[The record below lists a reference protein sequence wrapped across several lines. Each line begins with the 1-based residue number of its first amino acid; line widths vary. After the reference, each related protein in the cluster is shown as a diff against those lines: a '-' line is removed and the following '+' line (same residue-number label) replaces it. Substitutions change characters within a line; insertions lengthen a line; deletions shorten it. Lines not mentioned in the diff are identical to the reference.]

1 MNTTDRPKTIYARG
15 ADNGFWLGL
24 CFLGIFAASALSLTV
39 AWLNIVAVALALYVP
54 YLTYRFLRR
63 THVDSHGMATFSS
76 LWMQG
81 IVAFACGAL
90 IMGAGTYIYMRFIEP
105 GFIVRVIDTAVAAY
119 ENAPFEG
126 AAEIADELRQIV
138 ERRLVPRPQ
147 DIVMI
152 WMWAAVFSGSLL
164 SMLMAGVAR
173 LRRVPVSS

>member
-1 MNTTDRPKTIYARG
+1 
-15 ADNGFWLGL
+15 
-24 CFLGIFAASALSLTV
+24 
-39 AWLNIVAVALALYVP
+39 
-54 YLTYRFLRR
+54 
-63 THVDSHGMATFSS
+63 
-76 LWMQG
+76 
-81 IVAFACGAL
+81 
-90 IMGAGTYIYMRFIEP
+90 MGAGTYIYMRFIEP

-138 ERRLVPRPQ
+138 NHRLVPRPQ